1 MTALISRLPSVR
13 GKYQTNISMAEHTW
27 FGVGGAAEVLFTPAD
42 AEDLHTFLKALD
54 ADIPVYPV
62 GAGSNLLVRDGGVS
76 GVIISTKAIKHH
88 HIEGTHLTVGSGW
101 LDAEVAR
108 LASRENIAGLEFLI
122 GIPGTIGGGL
132 RMNAGAFGKE
142 FRDVVMTATA
152 IDRQGNWHEVTPAKM
167 GMAYRHSN
175 APLDWIFVSATLI
188 GESGKSEDIRA
199 AMKAIIAT
207 RSDAQP
213 QGVRTGGSTFA
224 NPEGHKAWQLID
236 QAGCRGL
243 AHGAAEVSEKH
254 CNFLINRGNASA
266 EDIET
271 LGETIR
277 DRVKATS
284 QVDLRWEIRRIGK
297 TASGGKHEQD

>member
-152 IDRQGNWHEVTPAKM
+152 IDRQGNWHEVTPAEM

-175 APLDWIFVSATLI
+175 APQDWIFVSATLI

-224 NPEGHKAWQLID
+224 NPAGHKAWQLID

-266 EDIET
+266 DDIET

-277 DRVKATS
+277 NRVKATS

>member
-152 IDRQGNWHEVTPAKM
+152 IDRQGNWHEVTPAEM

-175 APLDWIFVSATLI
+175 APQDWIFVSATLI

-224 NPEGHKAWQLID
+224 NPEGYKAWQLID

>member
-88 HIEGTHLTVGSGW
+88 HIEGTQLTVGSGW

-152 IDRQGNWHEVTPAKM
+152 IDRQGNWHEVTPAEM

-175 APLDWIFVSATLI
+175 APQDWIFVSATLI

-266 EDIET
+266 DDIET

>member
-152 IDRQGNWHEVTPAKM
+152 IDRQGNWHEVTPAEM

-175 APLDWIFVSATLI
+175 APQDWIFVSATLI

-213 QGVRTGGSTFA
+213 QGVRKGGSTFA

-236 QAGCRGL
+236 QAGCREL

-266 EDIET
+266 DDIET

-284 QVDLRWEIRRIGK
+284 QVDLRWEIRRIGM

>member
-152 IDRQGNWHEVTPAKM
+152 IDRQGNWHQVTPAEM

-175 APLDWIFVSATLI
+175 APQDWIFVSATLI

>member
-27 FGVGGAAEVLFTPAD
+27 FVVGGAAEVLFTPAD

-88 HIEGTHLTVGSGW
+88 HIEGTQLTVGSGW

-152 IDRQGNWHEVTPAKM
+152 IDRQGNWHEVTPAEM

-175 APLDWIFVSATLI
+175 APQDWIFVSATLI

-266 EDIET
+266 DDIET

>member
-27 FGVGGAAEVLFTPAD
+27 LGVGGAAEVLFTPAD

-152 IDRQGNWHEVTPAKM
+152 IDRQGNWHEVTPAEM

-175 APLDWIFVSATLI
+175 APKDWIFVSATLI

-236 QAGCRGL
+236 QAGCREL

-266 EDIET
+266 DDIET

-284 QVDLRWEIRRIGK
+284 QVDLRWEIRRIGM